1 MREVEQGGAEA
12 CSPRSCRT
20 HWKNRSDT
28 VCPTNI
34 PIRVRH
40 LPLSG
45 FWTNAGTQ
53 AAPSS
58 DTRPPSLHQPQSFE
72 RACLALFAGSMVGR
86 QPISARLR
94 PEFSRTEQIQSDSR
108 IKSIPFELAACR
120 PCVVPVLNR
129 LIRASRIAG
138 VAQWQSNGFV
148 NRRSSVQ
155 SRPPAPV
162 RFPQCFQG
170 FCPGSHR

>member
-1 MREVEQGGAEA
+1 M
-12 CSPRSCRT
+12 
-20 HWKNRSDT
+20 
-28 VCPTNI
+28 
-34 PIRVRH
+34 RH

-155 SRPPAPV
+155 SRPPAPSKTLFSLGVSMRALRLESAPLLFLRFSSNRGSGGIRGPDPVILSRV
-162 RFPQCFQG
+162 R
-170 FCPGSHR
+170 S

>member
-12 CSPRSCRT
+12 CNPRSSRT
-20 HWKNRSDT
+20 HWKNCSDT

-40 LPLSG
+40 LPLPG

-58 DTRPPSLHQPQSFE
+58 DTRPPSLQQPQSFE
-72 RACLALFAGSMVGR
+72 RGRLTPITGFMVGCR
-86 QPISARLR
+86 PLCTRLR
-94 PEFSRTEQIQSDSR
+94 PGFSRTEQIQSDGR
-108 IKSIPFELAACR
+108 IKSVPFELAACR

-148 NRRSSVQ
+148 TCYTTGNI
-155 SRPPAPV
+155 PPFLVKLTAH
-162 RFPQCFQG
+162 RNHQC
-170 FCPGSHR
+170 